1 MCATRSRAMG
11 NNSPFSY
18 IRAGE
23 GPEKLKG
30 GMIISAGRIF
40 LRVEVTQIL
49 LSAVNFNN
57 GAPLTPAL
65 VPTNAFQSAFVM
77 RAGSH
82 ILRVLATSG
91 QTEIGTTIIQAIT
104 ICVINFDLWWRLQ
117 NETMKPH
124 LCLSACAYHL

>member
-1 MCATRSRAMG
+1 MG

-77 RAGSH
+77 RGGSH
-82 ILRVLATSG
+82 ICAFWLQVAKR
-91 QTEIGTTIIQAIT
+91 
-104 ICVINFDLWWRLQ
+104 RL
-117 NETMKPH
+117 ERRLSKP
-124 LCLSACAYHL
+124 SQFA